1 MPGSNGVDADD
12 NGVDADDKLSLT
24 GGKVRTNGSLV
35 LFSEDISEDSGL
47 IDDLFS

>member
-1 MPGSNGVDADD
+1 MDADD

-24 GGKVRTNGSLV
+24 EGKVRTNGPLV
-35 LFSEDISEDSGL
+35 LFIDDISEDSGF